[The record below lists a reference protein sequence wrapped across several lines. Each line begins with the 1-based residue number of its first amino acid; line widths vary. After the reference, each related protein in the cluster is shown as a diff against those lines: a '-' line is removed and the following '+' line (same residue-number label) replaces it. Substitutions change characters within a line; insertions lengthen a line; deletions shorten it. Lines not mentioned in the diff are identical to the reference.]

1 MSERKRATLA
11 RLQTVRTRVRDVA
24 AARAAEAARVVA
36 EATAA
41 VSAAESAFTARTGM
55 PPITS
60 TRAADWLG
68 FADEL
73 VLLKSHIEEAR
84 AERGTAQQKERVV
97 QRELAD
103 RERSLRTC
111 ERQLEVVR
119 AEILDRQLTAEQK
132 LADDLSGSR
141 SK

>member
-1 MSERKRATLA
+1 MSKRQTLA

-24 AARAAEAARVVA
+24 AAKAAEAARVVA
-36 EATAA
+36 EAHQM
-41 VSAAESAFTARTGM
+41 VQAAEGAFQAKTEM

-73 VLLKSHIEEAR
+73 MLLKAHIEVTR
-84 AERGTAQQKERVV
+84 SERGVAQQKEGLAR
-97 QRELAD
+97 RELAEK
-103 RERSLRTC
+103 ERSLRTC
-111 ERQLEVVR
+111 ERQLEMVR

>member
-1 MSERKRATLA
+1 MSKKATLA

-24 AARAAEAARVVA
+24 AARAAEAAREVA
-36 EATAA
+36 EAQEM
-41 VSAAESAFTARTGM
+41 VVAAEEAFAARTGM
-55 PPITS
+55 PPVTS

-73 VLLKSHIEEAR
+73 MRLKAQIEDAR
-84 AERGTAQQKERVV
+84 TERGVAQQKEGVAR
-97 QRELAD
+97 RELAE